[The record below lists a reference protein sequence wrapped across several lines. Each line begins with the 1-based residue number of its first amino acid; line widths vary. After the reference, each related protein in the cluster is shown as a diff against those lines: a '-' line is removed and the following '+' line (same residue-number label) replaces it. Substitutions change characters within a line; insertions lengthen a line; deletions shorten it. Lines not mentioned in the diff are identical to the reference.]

1 MTCVHEIE
9 AEKVEK
15 KTELVVN
22 RKLFRYSE
30 ALAKFSAAQ
39 QMIGC
44 DTR

>member
-1 MTCVHEIE
+1 M
-9 AEKVEK
+9 KLKLRKWKK
-15 KTELVVN
+15 KTEFMVN